1 MNSQTV
7 VKAKDP
13 IMLKTQLDTALGDN
27 KVQYWKV
34 VQSFIK
40 GELNRMELDFLA
52 NLFLTRENAQLHDDF
67 IRASIKNNKQKSN
80 CRVIRDIQKKT
91 WEKSLN
97 EKNDIITHHKSLKGI
112 LSSMEKEDRHL
123 LHHFL
128 KNAKHNRSSDEK
140 GLIPKSLYC
149 SKRESISQRD
159 FPNCENVYLRMTEI
173 AFNHELFG
181 GVQKDCVSLM
191 VLALEFYVKNIL
203 HNCIN
208 QIRENN
214 VYHDDYDENHNIP
227 SITLKDLAFSLSI
240 SPLSVS
246 PLVEEKINARLRHDE
261 MNFDNEI

>member
-1 MNSQTV
+1 MNSQTL

-27 KVQYWKV
+27 KVQYWKA

-52 NLFLTRENAQLHDDF
+52 NLFLTRENGN
-67 IRASIKNNKQKSN
+67 IKNNKQKSN
-80 CRVIRDIQKKT
+80 CRVIRDIQK
-91 WEKSLN
+91 KSLN

-128 KNAKHNRSSDEK
+128 KAS
-140 GLIPKSLYC
+140 LIPKSLYC

-191 VLALEFYVKNIL
+191 VLALE
-203 HNCIN
+203 
-208 QIRENN
+208 IRENN